1 MTEKTITICG
11 KEVKMIYCAAT
22 ENGYEFISG
31 KSIDVF
37 IPKFGKNEKGE
48 DIIAEPANATRAD
61 YMMLGIA
68 GITAY
73 YSKQDEEP
81 PVMSKDI
88 LYDATPTEVANLI
101 TSIVELRAA
110 WYDIPKVVENQL
122 KEEQGNKADEEKP
135 KN

>member
-1 MTEKTITICG
+1 
-11 KEVKMIYCAAT
+11 MIYCAAT

-81 PVMSKDI
+81 PVVSKDI

-101 TSIVELRAA
+101 TSIVELRAE
-110 WYDIPKVVENQL
+110 WYGIAKVVEEQL
-122 KEEQGNKADEEKP
+122 KEDSDGTAGEDQP

>member
-37 IPKFGKNEKGE
+37 IPKFCKNEKGE

-81 PVMSKDI
+81 PIVSKDI

-101 TSIVELRAA
+101 TSIVELRAE
-110 WYDIPKVVENQL
+110 WYGIPKVVEEQL
-122 KEEQGNKADEEKP
+122 KEDSDGTAGEDQP